1 MRPPNVSL
9 SETET
14 FKKLPAS
21 THPLATLKAIDTIKI
36 TNTGTDPF
44 TGLLKVALLASPDD
58 TVAGATTI
66 TSLSKQYSIAPKHT
80 VTAILK
86 FVSEAALSPLTY
98 RLLSAVT
105 QPDGTVTSSN
115 PASAPTFTIIANAT
129 VPAFVPTIL
138 SATPVYAIDSSHT
151 SSHHLTQLDL
161 SMSIVNNGAVSIGA
175 DQFVLF
181 ASTKSTFDNTA
192 IQQTPQSLPLS
203 LNEYPGSNPSFQIDI
218 NVPDAGPH
226 NGTPITYYIF
236 IQITD
241 TSGGVSMASYAT
253 PISFAG

>member
-1 MRPPNVSL
+1 VSL

-175 DQFVLF
+175 DQFVPVRLHKINLRQHRHP
-181 ASTKSTFDNTA
+181 ANPPVVAALSQRVPRLQPLLPNRH
-192 IQQTPQSLPLS
+192 QRPRRRPPQR
-203 LNEYPGSNPSFQIDI
+203 YPHHLLHLHPNHRHLRRREHGELR
-218 NVPDAGPH
+218 H
-226 NGTPITYYIF
+226 
-236 IQITD
+236 TD
-241 TSGGVSMASYAT
+241 FLRGLIG
-253 PISFAG
+253 